1 MCLQVRICIVFTIL
15 IPVKYFADHGMMQSY
30 VNGTLVGQYKTSL
43 ATADGFYILH
53 TLMEG
58 GTCSVTNM
66 QVYINGKDVTDKEAP
81 SFSSVDTVLGSGQNT
96 SGVYR

>member
-1 MCLQVRICIVFTIL
+1 
-15 IPVKYFADHGMMQSY
+15 
-30 VNGTLVGQYKTSL
+30 
-43 ATADGFYILH
+43 
-53 TLMEG
+53 MEG

-66 QVYINGKDVTDKEAP
+66 QVYINGKDVTDKGAP